1 MKRLLPIILLF
12 VGFSVSAQ
20 QSLPAGQNYYDDGPT
35 GIVYNREMTFDAR
48 LLTPRSFGIGVT
60 VGQIRTYYQTRYWAF
75 SFEELR
81 HPMED
86 RQPANQLISVR
97 VARPFIFGKQNN
109 VYLLKAGWGGKR
121 YLSEKAKHRGLAIGY
136 SYQVGPTLAILKP
149 YYLGLYRSVD
159 PGTDRFFV
167 SDERFSATNATDFL
181 DIGLIAGASS
191 FSEGLGEVSVMPG
204 LHARAAIHFDW
215 GAFDEIVKAM
225 EAGISLDVFG
235 RDVPIMA
242 EHPSV
247 PHLENSPVF
256 INLFLNLQL
265 GKRW

>member
-1 MKRLLPIILLF
+1 MKRLLPFFFLLF
-12 VGFSVSAQ
+12 GFSLSGQ
-20 QSLPAGQNYYDDGPT
+20 QSLPAGQNYYDEGAS
-35 GIVYNREMTFDAR
+35 GIVYDREFTFDTR
-48 LLTPRSFGIGVT
+48 LVTPRSFGIGVT
-60 VGQIRTYYQTRYWAF
+60 LGQIKTYYQTRFWSF

-121 YLSEKAKHRGLAIGY
+121 YLSEKAKRRGLAIGY
-136 SYQVGPTLAILKP
+136 SYQFGPTLALLKP

-167 SDERFSATNATDFL
+167 SDERFSADNARDFL

-191 FSEGLGEVSVMPG
+191 FSEGLSELQIQPG
-204 LHARAAIHFDW
+204 LHARAAVHFDW
-215 GAFDEIVKAM
+215 GAFDEFVKAL
-225 EAGISLDVFG
+225 EAGISVDVFG
-235 RDVPIMA
+235 KDIPIMA
-242 EHPSV
+242 EHPIV

-256 INLFLNLQL
+256 INLYLNLQL